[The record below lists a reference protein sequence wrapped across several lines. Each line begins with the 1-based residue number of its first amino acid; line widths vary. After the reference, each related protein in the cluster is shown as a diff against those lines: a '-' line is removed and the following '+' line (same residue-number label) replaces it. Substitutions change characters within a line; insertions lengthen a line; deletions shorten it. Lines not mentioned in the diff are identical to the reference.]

1 MINVPTWW
9 NDLPRFNTLNDA
21 LALRTQAKKAGVSV
35 NDRINIEKMWFQILM
50 ARDIARANKKE
61 IEI

>member
-9 NDLPRFNTLNDA
+9 RDLPRLERAADI
-21 LALRTQAKKAGVSV
+21 LRLRDEAKKAGVSV
-35 NDRINIEKMWFQILM
+35 NDKINIEKMWFQILM
-50 ARDIARANKKE
+50 ARDIAKANKKE

>member
-9 NDLPRFNTLNDA
+9 RDLPRLERAADI
-21 LALRTQAKKAGVSV
+21 LHLRDEAKKAGVSV
-35 NDRINIEKMWFQILM
+35 NDKINIEKMWFQILM

>member
-9 NDLPRFNTLNDA
+9 RDLPRLERASDV
-21 LALRTQAKKAGVSV
+21 LRLREEAKKAGVSV

-50 ARDIARANKKE
+50 ARDIAHANKKE